1 MEKSEDKIIEYI
13 EIMNKKNIA
22 NIEKYLNII
31 IEKNRENMREIFKY
45 IEYQKKSNLLKEQ
58 VTQLA

>member
-1 MEKSEDKIIEYI
+1 
-13 EIMNKKNIA
+13 MNKKNIA

-45 IEYQKKSNLLKEQ
+45 IEYQKKLNLLKEQ